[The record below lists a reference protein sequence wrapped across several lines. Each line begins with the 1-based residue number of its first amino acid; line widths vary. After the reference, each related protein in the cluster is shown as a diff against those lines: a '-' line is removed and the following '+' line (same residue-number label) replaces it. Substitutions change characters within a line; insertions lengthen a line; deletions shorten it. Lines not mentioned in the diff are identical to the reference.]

1 MAISRDKKQSLVSE
15 LGELFSNA
23 KMTAYAHYDGLT
35 VAQLQDLRRAAREN
49 NVTIKVVKNRLVR
62 VAMQQSD
69 ALKST
74 DTGALQG
81 QLLYAI
87 SSEDEVA
94 PAQTL
99 ATFAKTN
106 EALKLAGGFDKAGT
120 LFDEAAIKQLAALP
134 TKDQLRAQVA
144 GTISAPLTGIASV
157 LSGNL
162 RGILYALN
170 ARVEQLEKA

>member
-1 MAISRDKKQSLVSE
+1 MAISRDKKQALVSE
-15 LGELFSNA
+15 LSDLFSSA
-23 KMTAYAHYDGLT
+23 KMTVFAHYDGLT
-35 VAQLQDLRRAAREN
+35 VAQLQNLRRAAREQG
-49 NVTIKVVKNRLVR
+49 VAIKVVKNRLVR
-62 VAMQQSD
+62 VAMQESS

-99 ATFAKTN
+99 AQFAKTT
-106 EALKLAGGFDKAGT
+106 EGLRLAGGFDAKGE
-120 LFDEAAIKQLAALP
+120 LFDESAIKQLAALP